1 MNVTS
6 PAPRSAWREVH
17 AADGE
22 ALVAQTP
29 EWVDAVCAGGDYA
42 DASRLYETRHGTR
55 IVLPLVRKRGPW
67 PKALAPRY
75 SMPHAWGMG
84 GLLADRP
91 VRPADVSEVVADL
104 ASGPA
109 LRTAI
114 RPNPLHGSL
123 WAAAAQ
129 RPGVAAVER
138 RAHVID
144 LDGGPDAVFKR
155 FGRSARAGVRKAERC
170 GIEVECDSTGRL
182 VPVFY
187 ELLELSVRRWAEQ
200 QHEPLALAQWRA
212 RRRDP
217 LEKFVH
223 IATAVG
229 DTLKVWVAWKD
240 GAPAAAMLVLLGANA
255 SDTRGAMNKELAAPT
270 NANDLLQWMA
280 IEDAC
285 RAGCRSYHLGESGT
299 SRSLAHFKEKFGARP
314 VPYSEYRIERLPLT
328 RAEGLSRDLVKRTLR
343 FRDA

>member
-1 MNVTS
+1 MIVTC
-6 PAPRSAWREVH
+6 PAPRSEWREVH
-17 AADGE
+17 ALDGE
-22 ALVAQTP
+22 ALVAQSP
-29 EWVDAVCAGGDYA
+29 EWVDAVCADGGYE
-42 DASRLYETRHGTR
+42 DASRLYETTRGTR
-55 IVLPLVRKRGPW
+55 LVLPLVRKRGRW
-67 PKALAPRY
+67 TKALAAGY

-84 GLLADRP
+84 GVLADRP
-91 VRPADVSEVVADL
+91 VESEDVTEVIADL
-104 ASGPA
+104 AAGPA

-114 RPNPLHGSL
+114 RPNPLHGRL
-123 WAAAAQ
+123 WADAATA
-129 RPGVAAVER
+129 PGVATVER

-144 LDGGPDAVFKR
+144 LDGGPDVVFKR
-155 FGRSARAGVRKAERC
+155 FARSARAGVRKAERA

-187 ELLELSVRRWAEQ
+187 ALLERSVRRWADQ

-217 LEKFVH
+217 LEKFVR
-223 IATAVG
+223 IASALG

-240 GAPAAAMLVLLGANA
+240 GVPAAAMLVLLGANA
-255 SDTRGAMNKELAAPT
+255 SDTRGAMNKEIAGPT
-270 NANDLLQWMA
+270 NANDLLQWRA

-285 RAGCRSYHLGESGT
+285 EAGCRSYHLGESGT
-299 SRSLAHFKEKFGARP
+299 SRSLAPFKEKFGARP
-314 VPYSEYRIERLPLT
+314 GPYSQYPIERLPLT